1 MSRVP
6 GANRWNFD
14 WWNYDG
20 RVTPSHRA
28 DPRPSPAPHADP
40 AALAAL
46 RQDLVDAD
54 YTVQQLGEIVG
65 PVAIAALGREQ
76 GLPALDAA
84 RASSAPAAALMRLLT
99 LGEQVTRRELDRA
112 LARSGTEGALRLGLV
127 AAAGSGPDDGVRA
140 LVDLRP
146 VDVGPGGLWLASDL
160 GESVT
165 NQAVHPEHVLGLGA
179 AGRTLAELTVRAPV
193 ARVLDVGTGC
203 GIQALQIASFAEQ
216 VVGTDISSRALD
228 YAAFN
233 AGLNEVAADLRRG
246 DMLAPVAGE
255 RFDLIVSN
263 PPFVITPRAPSGES
277 LDGAAG
283 QVLGGALPSAP
294 LPRFTYRDG
303 GRSGDG
309 LLADLV
315 GQVGAH
321 LTPGGV
327 AQLLANWEIP
337 RGGHWSEHV
346 RDWLDG
352 TGLEA
357 WVIQR
362 EATDPAQY
370 AETWLR
376 DGGLTPERDPA
387 RWQQA
392 YRAYLADFAS
402 RDTEAIGFGYLI
414 LRRGPEQG
422 APWRR
427 FEELTARLPPAPHHA
442 IAHTLAAQQHLV
454 GAGQILPGE
463 RLLAERLVVAA
474 DVTEERHYRPGQP
487 DPEVVLLHQGGQLG
501 RSVRVGSNTAAVV
514 GACDGELTLE
524 QITTAVGVL
533 TDAEPAQVR
542 AEVLPVLADLF
553 LDGFLTTS

>member
-1 MSRVP
+1 M
-6 GANRWNFD
+6 
-14 WWNYDG
+14 
-20 RVTPSHRA
+20 TQSHRA
-28 DPRPSPAPHADP
+28 DPSPSPAPQGDP
-40 AALAAL
+40 AALAGL
-46 RQDLVDAD
+46 RQDLADAD

-65 PVAIAALGREQ
+65 PVAIAALDREQ
-76 GLPALDAA
+76 ALPALDAA
-84 RASSAPAAALMRLLT
+84 RASTAPAAALMRLLS

-112 LARSGTEGALRLGLV
+112 LPRSGTAGAIRLGLV

-160 GESVT
+160 GEVAT

-179 AGRTLAELTVRAPV
+179 AGRTLAELTVRSPV

-216 VVGTDISSRALD
+216 LVGTDISSRALD

-233 AGLNEVAADLRRG
+233 AGLNEVALDLRRG

-263 PPFVITPRAPSGES
+263 PPFVITPRADS
-277 LDGAAG
+277 
-283 QVLGGALPSAP
+283 GGAPDGSGSQVPGGASSSAP
-294 LPRFTYRDG
+294 LQRFTYRDG
-303 GRSGDG
+303 GRSGDR

-315 GQVGAH
+315 GQIGAH
-321 LTPGGV
+321 LNPGGV

-346 RDWLDG
+346 RDWLAG
-352 TGLEA
+352 TGLDA

-362 EATDPAQY
+362 EATDPAHY

-376 DGGLTPERDPA
+376 DGGITPERNPA
-387 RWQQA
+387 HWQQA
-392 YRAYLADFAS
+392 YRAYLADFAA

-414 LRRGPEQG
+414 LRRGSDQD

-442 IAHTLAAQQHLV
+442 IAHTLAAQQYLA
-454 GAGQILPGE
+454 GADQMLPGE
-463 RLLAERLVVAA
+463 RLLAERLVVAG

-501 RSVRVGSNTAAVV
+501 RSVRVGSNTAAAV

-533 TDAEPAQVR
+533 TDAEPVQVR

-553 LDGFLTTS
+553 LDGFLTIA